1 MKSFY
6 FVIYLVMACAFFV
19 EAAKNI
25 QISFPNDGYG
35 VTVNERNESLMICSV
50 ERTIYEDGNID
61 ELVADIPF
69 DECVYNVK
77 NNNVICKFTA
87 YHNNATKYIKVTFTI
102 KNKPTCTLTNKSKFT
117 KVKSLDKE
125 GKQFFEYPYTVY
137 YYFDKKFSEVSLS
150 VDRFVITVNSGCT
163 FNADISKMRIATV
176 KKSEY

>member
-25 QISFPNDGYG
+25 QISFPNDGF
-35 VTVNERNESLMICSV
+35 VRVNEYN
-50 ERTIYEDGNID
+50 NIFSITTPVYYYD
-61 ELVADIPF
+61 LILDDIPF
-69 DECVYNVK
+69 KECVYDVN

-87 YHNNATKYIKVTFTI
+87 NHNNATKYMKVTFTI

-117 KVKSLDKE
+117 KVKSLSKR
-125 GKQFFEYPYTVY
+125 KNEYIENQYSAFYT
-137 YYFDKKFSEVSLS
+137 FDKKFNDVSLNI
-150 VDRFVITVNSGCT
+150 DRFVITVNSGCT

>member
-6 FVIYLVMACAFFV
+6 FVAYLVMACAFFV

-35 VTVNERNESLMICSV
+35 VTVNEPIDNLMITTS
-50 ERTIYEDGNID
+50 EYYYDGDIID
-61 ELVADIPF
+61 SLPDDIPF
-69 DECVYNVK
+69 KECVYDVN

-87 YHNNATKYIKVTFTI
+87 NHNNATKYMKVTFII

-117 KVKSLDKE
+117 KVKSLAKV
-125 GKQFFEYPYTVY
+125 GKKYIQNSYSAY
-137 YYFDKKFSEVSLS
+137 YSFDKKFTEVFLDI
-150 VDRFVITVNSGCT
+150 DRFVITVNSGCT